1 MVDVN
6 RVVWSEGLFLRT
18 QHLQQQDR
26 WTEGLMRAALG
37 AQSLQR
43 FGFRVLRLDQAAI
56 EAGLIG
62 IESAEGL
69 MPDGT
74 PFVLAETT
82 AELAPVRVAS
92 GTDGV
97 AVLAIPA
104 ERSGAV
110 TVDPAHGEASGA
122 RFRGEYVRVRDTI
135 RGGAEPEEIEVARLA
150 PRLILPGEDAG
161 GDVTLPVARIE
172 GLNADGRV
180 VLAEGFL
187 PPALVTSAVPWYA
200 KFGQEVLTGLDRIA
214 DAHGAMVLGGS
225 GASVENLMILELANA
240 ARPRIAH
247 LLSQDLCHP
256 SEWFME
262 LAGLAGR
269 MATFGSSSRRL
280 SELPAYDHVDP
291 GPAMAA
297 LADTLRSLI
306 LSLRYV
312 EPKSRALK
320 VSRHSDNVWTVRIDN
335 PEILRNSRIVLCVG
349 GEMSE
354 ELLRRTFVEQA
365 TVGAADEFD
374 NLWKI
379 KLRGIP
385 LKPLHSQPREIPY
398 NGDRLCLELD
408 RNSRHWASLSDAPGF
423 VLGVAGKL
431 DREPMIDC
439 YAVNR

>member
-6 RVVWSEGLFLRT
+6 RIVWSEGLFLRP

-26 WTEGLMRAALG
+26 WTEDLMRAALG

-43 FGFRVLRLDQAAI
+43 HGFRALRLDAAALDAGLLGI
-56 EAGLIG
+56 EA
-62 IESAEGL
+62 AEGV

-74 PFVLAETT
+74 PFTLAETM
-82 AELAPVRVAS
+82 AELAPVQVRSGMS
-92 GTDGV
+92 GT
-97 AVLAIPA
+97 AFLAIPA
-104 ERSGAV
+104 ERSGAA
-110 TVDPAHGEASGA
+110 TIDPAHTEPAGG
-122 RFRGEYVRVRDTI
+122 RYRGEYRRVRDTI

-150 PRLILPGEDAG
+150 PRLILPGEEVIG
-161 GDVTLPVARIE
+161 HVTLPVAAVD
-172 GLNADGRV
+172 GLDADGH
-180 VLAEGFL
+180 VLLSEGFV

-200 KFGQEVLTGLDRIA
+200 TFAQEVLAGLDRIA
-214 DAHGAMVLGGS
+214 DAHGQMVLDGT
-225 GASVENLMILELANA
+225 GASVENLLILELANA
-240 ARPRIAH
+240 ARPRVAH
-247 LLSQDLCHP
+247 LVSQDLHHP
-256 SEWFME
+256 SDWFME

-280 SELPAYDHVDP
+280 TELPAYDHTKP
-291 GPAMAA
+291 GAALTA

-312 EPKSRALK
+312 EPKSRPLK

-335 PEILRNSRIVLCVG
+335 PEILKTSRIVLCIG
-349 GEMSE
+349 GDMSE
-354 ELLRRTFVEQA
+354 EMLRRTFVEQA
-365 TVGAADEFD
+365 TVGAADDFD

-408 RNSRHWASLSDAPGF
+408 RSSKHWASLSNAPGF
-423 VLGVAGKL
+423 VLGVTGNL
-431 DREPMIDC
+431 EREPAIDC
-439 YAVNR
+439 YAVSR